1 MSDNEAEN
9 GGVPSEIMDQDAE
22 EVTTKDNP
30 VGAGTSAPTK
40 AKKTTVVKRQVKKG
54 GNATKKRKIAEEG
67 NDDTNEDDDSPTTL
81 RKKLLFYKEKADM
94 TEDKLMERSN
104 ELKEERARYNAEQKK
119 KKEEIKKLEEDVK
132 KAKGLKKGKKKE
144 KTETETSDDST
155 EPESSSEDSEPPRPV
170 KKFKRIPKIEITAA
184 DRRAARVCAYDPC
197 DRLPD
202 CTFVHVSTGINL
214 GSKNVVNNDVYYRG
228 NDESKVGQNPLK
240 EGKEGRS
247 RARSRPG
254 KAGRQGSAGEDKS
267 KDEMK
272 CGCWYRSNRTEDFIN
287 YENKNDILDPCF
299 NSCEA
304 NVGSPC
310 FNSYHLTGRERNSDV
325 ENSDMYFK
333 IKMMKEDMDQS
344 IKIHKLRKECKDPC
358 FNSSEGNVSFPGFDS
373 YNPNAREMNSDMYY
387 KIKMMK
393 EDMDQSI
400 KIHEL
405 RKECKELIKSREQKK
420 SSSPKKKGPRK

>member
-1 MSDNEAEN
+1 M
-9 GGVPSEIMDQDAE
+9 
-22 EVTTKDNP
+22 
-30 VGAGTSAPTK
+30 
-40 AKKTTVVKRQVKKG
+40 VKRQVKKG

-202 CTFVHVSTGINL
+202 CTYVHVSTGIKF
-214 GSKNVVNNDVYYRG
+214 GSNNVVNNDEIYYSG
-228 NDESKVGQNPLK
+228 IDEGKVGQNQNPFK
-240 EGKEGRS
+240 EGNEDQEQNLDLERLV
-247 RARSRPG
+247 G
-254 KAGRQGSAGEDKS
+254 KALLG
-267 KDEMK
+267 
-272 CGCWYRSNRTEDFIN
+272 
-287 YENKNDILDPCF
+287 
-299 NSCEA
+299 
-304 NVGSPC
+304 
-310 FNSYHLTGRERNSDV
+310 
-325 ENSDMYFK
+325 K
-333 IKMMKEDMDQS
+333 IKAKT
-344 IKIHKLRKECKDPC
+344 K
-358 FNSSEGNVSFPGFDS
+358 
-373 YNPNAREMNSDMYY
+373 
-387 KIKMMK
+387 
-393 EDMDQSI
+393 
-400 KIHEL
+400 
-405 RKECKELIKSREQKK
+405 
-420 SSSPKKKGPRK
+420 